1 VVCARDLYVQEA
13 ERQVLDT
20 NFYQRLDRD
29 PTVEYNNTVCDV
41 VKEAITKGELP
52 TTTVNLIRELKQ
64 PRRQRQ
70 GKRHFKNDFQI
81 FQTFS
86 R

>member
-1 VVCARDLYVQEA
+1 MAARSVEFWPSLEGNFSGVGCALEA
-13 ERQVLDT
+13 EAAVGGSTWCCLFIGD
-20 NFYQRLDRD
+20 FKKY
-29 PTVEYNNTVCDV
+29 TVSGVTYSF
-41 VKEAITKGELP
+41 
-52 TTTVNLIRELKQ
+52 KQ

-81 FQTFS
+81 FQTSS